1 MKNSKLLKNVVSQQ
15 SSDIFGLTF
24 STGQFQAVLNIAKV
38 IPIHKKQSKVDDT
51 NYELIYLS
59 TIEKTIRILMT

>member
-1 MKNSKLLKNVVSQQ
+1 MKNSKLLKNIVSQQ
-15 SSDIFGLTF
+15 SSAIFGLTF
-24 STGQFQAVLNIAKV
+24 STGQFQAVLNTAKV